1 MKAHPHLKPED
12 VTEDLLT
19 PHLSMAYAPEPDL
32 FIRTGGEQRIS
43 NFLLWQLAYT
53 ELYFTDVLWPDFDA
67 QELEKSFAWYR
78 ERERR
83 FGRTSAQVVN
93 SDKNGS

>member
-1 MKAHPHLKPED
+1 
-12 VTEDLLT
+12 
-19 PHLSMAYAPEPDL
+19 
-32 FIRTGGEQRIS
+32 
-43 NFLLWQLAYT
+43 LWQLAYT